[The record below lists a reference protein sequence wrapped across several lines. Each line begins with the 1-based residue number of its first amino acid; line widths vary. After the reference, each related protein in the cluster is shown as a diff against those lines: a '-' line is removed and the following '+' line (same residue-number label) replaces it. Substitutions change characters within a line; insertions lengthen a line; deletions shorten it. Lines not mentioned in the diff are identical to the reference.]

1 MNVLIMRPSPKGEE
15 LVAMLQQ
22 HNIAAIH
29 LPLFTLTSGK
39 DLSHLPNIL
48 SQLTVGDYVFA
59 VSKHATD
66 FSTQTLKQVGF
77 PWRADLHYFAIGQH
91 TASHFSAQSEQSTY
105 YPISSETSEGLLA
118 LPQLQSQSISH
129 KHFVILRAE
138 SGRELISEQLQQRG
152 ATVITLECYQR
163 TMITYDFPSEINLC
177 KRFNINTIVI
187 TSSDILLTFF
197 ENTPENEKSWLFSC
211 QLVVVSQRIALLSYQ
226 LGWQKSQV
234 TLSPKAD
241 NMSLLTT
248 LLTLKS

>member
-29 LPLFTLTSGK
+29 LPLFTLTAGR
-39 DLSHLPNIL
+39 DLSHLPNIF
-48 SQLTVGDYVFA
+48 SQLTAKDALFA
-59 VSKHATD
+59 VSKHAID
-66 FSTQTLKQVGF
+66 FTAQTLQQIGF
-77 PWRADLHYFAIGQH
+77 PWRGDLHYFAIGQH
-91 TASHFSAQSEQSTY
+91 TANHFAAQSEQTIH

-118 LPQLQSQSISH
+118 LPQLQSPAVSH
-129 KHFVILRAE
+129 KNFVILRAE
-138 SGRELISEQLQQRG
+138 SGRELISQQLQQRG
-152 ATVITLECYQR
+152 AKVITLECYQR

-177 KRFNINTIVI
+177 KRFNIDTIVI
-187 TSSDILLTFF
+187 TSTDILLTFF
-197 ENTPENEKSWLFSC
+197 KNTPENEKNWLFSC